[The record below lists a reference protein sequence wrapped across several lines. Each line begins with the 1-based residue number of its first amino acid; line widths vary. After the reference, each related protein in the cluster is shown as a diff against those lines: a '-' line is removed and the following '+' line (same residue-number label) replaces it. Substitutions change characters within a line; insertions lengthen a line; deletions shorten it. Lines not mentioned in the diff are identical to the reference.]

1 MNIQPYIILNDID
14 SRSIRG
20 LLISSLAPISK
31 PQVRTQVET
40 VDGRSGD
47 IVTPLGF
54 SAYDKVITIGLTY
67 DYDIDEIIKY
77 FNSEGV
83 VTFSNEP
90 DKYYRY
96 AIYEQID
103 FERLIRF
110 KTATVTLH
118 VQPFKY
124 STIEKP
130 QVFTISSSPESVNI
144 YNAGNIYSR
153 PTLRIVGYGLIVVSL
168 NNSEVL
174 RIQFEDPDPEDENA
188 QAEDQTIIIDCEQMN
203 AYGLDNTLLNRLVTG
218 NYDNIKLNIGSNE
231 ISLTGNVS
239 SMTISN
245 YSRWI

>member
-1 MNIQPYIILNDID
+1 MNIQPYIILNNKD
-14 SRSIRG
+14 SRTISG

-40 VDGRSGD
+40 VNGRSGD

-54 SAYDKVITIGLTY
+54 SAYDKVIKIGLAY
-67 DYDIDEIIKY
+67 NYDIDAIIEY
-77 FNSEGV
+77 FNSSGV

-110 KTATVTLH
+110 KTAEVTLH

-124 STIEKP
+124 PVNEQP
-130 QVFTISSSPESVNI
+130 QTFSISSSPSSIGV

-153 PTLRIVGYGLIVVSL
+153 PIITITATGEVTLSL
-168 NNSEVL
+168 NGSEIL
-174 RIQFEDPDPEDENA
+174 IIEFGETA
-188 QAEDQTIIIDCEQMN
+188 QTIIINCEELN
-203 AYGLDNTLLNRLVTG
+203 AYSEDNILLNRLVTG
-218 NYDNIKLNIGSNE
+218 NYDNIKLNKGSNE

-239 SMTISN
+239 SLTISN